1 MEIVFNNFSGGL
13 NNILRPVKIG
23 KNQAQLFNNI
33 DTLNGT
39 IKPTNKD
46 VSIGPIAPYRLVNF
60 NEIGVPAEISDT
72 DNIVSQWGKYYT
84 KDKIYYID
92 GCIIKDSP
100 FNIGA
105 PVAGEFITTVN
116 DISPDNINYL
126 KGKVYG
132 LIEDSSGTKI
142 SNSLIEKSVDQ
153 ITFSSI
159 NIQEAIKAN
168 APVVYGLDQNGME
181 LIGNFKEVFNSNM
194 PYNIALSKYA
204 HESSQALAFFNYKL
218 ADSSYKLNMKYEPIS
233 YSVVY
238 TKDGV
243 KRDVTWIDEFGS
255 SINID
260 EAILTNAKIVVNA
273 DGGSITTGYARSNI
287 VENIPFCTGEALTN
301 TGGPS
306 GSYTLAKFTFS
317 KQVSVPGYTSVDASE
332 WKSFVKYDE
341 TDYDATDYHTY
352 AITFYNSKTGQETP
366 PVYGTPTK
374 VHPAELGTNVKFT
387 SIPYANGEYRDFTKA
402 RIYRVSGPYKT
413 FRFVKEVDVAKDGD
427 KLVVE
432 LTENIINSDLTYI
445 CPTTEFVT
453 KPNLEDIVFH
463 ANRIFGYSGNT
474 LYFTLTDNP
483 YSWSEFATIYVDGA
497 IKAIQTTSR
506 GLLILTNSYKAY
518 VVTGT
523 NKNTF
528 VLRKIADNIG
538 YTDGIISIKGNAYW
552 IYDRDVYVS
561 NGSNISNI
569 SKNRFE
575 LPNEPLVSVNVLNED
590 IYLVYASLVY
600 MVRNGSLVKLNRAGI
615 QDTVIVDSKL
625 RYFKGGEE
633 FILNGDIYKDEF
645 EYISP
650 DIYATTISE
659 VKEFNKIFLV
669 SEGTVTIEVL
679 IDNNQVTQKTFY
691 NSSITTDTIMLPVSN
706 NKGHLL
712 KVKLSGTGE
721 VYEYKI
727 IVVGVT
733 DGR

>member
-46 VSIGPIAPYRLVNF
+46 VSIGPIVPYRLVNF
-60 NEIGVPAEISDT
+60 NVVGVPTEISDT
-72 DNIVSQWGKYYT
+72 SNMVSRWGKYYT

-92 GCIIKDSP
+92 GGTIKDSP

-105 PVAGEFITTVN
+105 PTAEEFTTTVN

-142 SNSLIEKSVDQ
+142 SNSLIEKSVDS

-168 APVVYGLDQNGME
+168 APVVYGLAPNGME

-194 PYNIALSKYA
+194 PYNIALRKYA
-204 HESSQALAFFNYKL
+204 HESSQALAFYNYNL

-243 KRDVTWIDEFGS
+243 KQDVTWIDEFGS

-260 EAILTNAKIVVNA
+260 EAILTNAKIVINA
-273 DGGSITTGYARSNI
+273 DGGSITTGYARSNVI
-287 VENIPFCTGEALTN
+287 ENIPFCTGEALPN

-306 GSYTLAKFTFS
+306 GRYQLAKFTFS

-374 VHPAELGTNVKFT
+374 VHPAELGTNMKFT
-387 SIPYANGEYRDFTKA
+387 SIPYTNGEYRDFTKA

-413 FRFVKEVDVAKDGD
+413 FRFVKEVNVDKDGD

-463 ANRIFGYSGNT
+463 ANRIFGYNGNT

-506 GLLILTNSYKAY
+506 GLLILTSSYKAY

-538 YTDGIISIKGNAYW
+538 YTDGIISIKGNVYW

-575 LPNEPLVSVNVLNED
+575 LPDEPLISVNVLNED
-590 IYLVYASLVY
+590 IYLFYSSLVY
-600 MVRNGSLVKLNRAGI
+600 MIRNGSLVKLDRAGI

-625 RYFKGGEE
+625 RYFKSGEE
-633 FILNGDIYKDEF
+633 YILNGDTYKDEF

-679 IDNNQVTQKTFY
+679 IDDSPVTQKTFS